1 VVAVMLSIDQVKG
14 YAYQDK
20 KTKLLVERI
29 PKKSIA
35 VVVHQDIDM
44 AAAEKLISCRVK
56 AVINFKKSMSGL
68 FAHNGVEVLLDAK
81 IPVYDIEEDLE
92 DNLEGKFLLI
102 KENQLFEDVNGTG
115 TWVKVC
121 KLYRYSYSQ
130 LRQLKLLAN
139 THFAEQFKK
148 FVGNSLDYG
157 GKELDQF
164 IREVENLP
172 VLRQFLG
179 KEVLIVARG
188 ANYERDLKILKPF
201 IKKKKFLTIAV
212 DGGADGLIKIGVKPD
227 FIIGD
232 MDSVS
237 EKSLR
242 SGAQLLVHTY
252 RDGRSPGERRITSL
266 NLPSKR
272 IVLLGT
278 SEDAAIT
285 YAYCSGAEKIYTVGT
300 RLGMNE
306 FLEKGRIGM
315 GSSLLTRMKV
325 SHALVDLKGI
335 HSLYVSES
343 DRGLSGW
350 ALIPA
355 VLVAGL
361 MSLSERFE
369 LFVSLVF
376 QWWRGG

>member
-1 VVAVMLSIDQVKG
+1 MLSNDQIKG

-68 FAHNGVEVLLDAK
+68 FVHNGVEVLLDAK
-81 IPVYDIEEDLE
+81 IPVFDIEEDLE
-92 DNLEGKFLLI
+92 DDLEGKLI
-102 KENQLFEDVNGTG
+102 LVKEDHLFEGINGS
-115 TWVKVC
+115 WVKVC
-121 KLYRYSYSQ
+121 KLSRYSYSQ

-157 GKELDQF
+157 DKELDQF

-188 ANYERDLKILKPF
+188 ANYERDLMLLKPF
-201 IKKKKFLTIAV
+201 IKKKRFITIAV
-212 DGGADGLIKIGVKPD
+212 DGGADGLMKIGVKPD
-227 FIIGD
+227 YIIGD

-242 SGAQLLVHTY
+242 SGAQLLVHAY
-252 RDGRSPGERRITSL
+252 RDGRSPGEGRIISL

-272 IVLLGT
+272 IALLGT

-285 YAYCSGAEKIYTVGT
+285 YAYCSGARKIYTVGT

-335 HSLYVSES
+335 HSLFVTES

-350 ALIPA
+350 VLIPA
-355 VLVAGL
+355 ILVLGL

-376 QWWRGG
+376 QWWGGG